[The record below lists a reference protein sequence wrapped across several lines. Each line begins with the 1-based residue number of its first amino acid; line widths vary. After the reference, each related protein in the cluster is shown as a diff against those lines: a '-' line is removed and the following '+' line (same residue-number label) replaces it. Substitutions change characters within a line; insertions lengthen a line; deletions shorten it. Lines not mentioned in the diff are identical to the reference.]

1 MRLLLTTT
9 RVRSTS
15 TSCWLICLLALILV
29 GGSCLN
35 SKYHRGVVTIHVSV
49 DKDGRQQPVTGE
61 SFYLVRSNPIDLL
74 GGNSKDAKDVSKLAD
89 LTALAV
95 NNSDPHERTRVQQ
108 AISKNSETSFRTDAQ
123 GEVKFPPVFIRTY
136 YIVGWTRVGQNQL
149 MIWNQPVEIERGEKN
164 VVLNPSNA
172 ALVATIPSAPT
183 TTQQIKRTP

>member
-1 MRLLLTTT
+1 MRLFPTTT
-9 RVRSTS
+9 RVHLTS
-15 TSCWLICLLALILV
+15 TSGLGLICLVVLILI

-74 GGNSKDAKDVSKLAD
+74 GGNSKDPKDVSKLAD

-108 AISKNSETSFRTDAQ
+108 AISENSETSFRTDSQ

-136 YIVGWTRVGQNQL
+136 YIVGWTRVGENQL
-149 MIWNQPVEIERGEKN
+149 MIWNAAVEIEKGEKN

-172 ALVATIPSAPT
+172 ALVATIPTST
-183 TTQQIKRTP
+183 RKSRD